1 MYNLTHQELTSL
13 IKRAA
18 IEAAIQTVEAYQK
31 NGPLI
36 SAADIIRD
44 IGIDL
49 YNEGVRIGKLCPQR
63 KEGTIKGKRWVKMEE
78 YLRYK
83 ADLFEI

>member
-1 MYNLTHQELTSL
+1 MYNLTHQELISL

-44 IGIDL
+44 IG
-49 YNEGVRIGKLCPQR
+49 KL
-63 KEGTIKGKRWVKMEE
+63 
-78 YLRYK
+78 
-83 ADLFEI
+83 